1 MPKRRFRVLAV
12 GTHPVQYQVPM
23 FRRMAVREDL
33 DLHVAYCTLRGA
45 EAALDPEFG
54 ATVKWD
60 VPLLDGYSW
69 VHVPNRGSG
78 AESFFGLRNPGLWKL
93 IREGRFD
100 AVLCYASYTRST
112 FWIAYFA
119 AKSSATAFLFGTD
132 TITLS
137 PLDGRMWKRRVKRV
151 AWPLLFRLAD
161 QVIVPSSGT
170 RELMHSLGLADDR
183 VTLTPYVVD
192 NDWWLAQSAGVDRA
206 AVRASWGAA
215 ADDAVLLFCAKLQ
228 PWKRPTD
235 LLRAFARANPSRG
248 LLVFA
253 GEGPLHASLEAEAA
267 TLGIAGRVRFLGFA
281 NQTQLPAIY
290 TAADLMVLPSVYDA
304 FGVVVNEAMLCGCP
318 VAASDHVGAAR
329 DLIEHGR
336 TGFVYPCGDIDALAG
351 ILGQALE
358 NRSRLSEIG
367 RRARARMESWSP
379 RENID
384 ATAEAIS
391 RAVTRVGRSAVWS
404 PAVASGAGPA
414 ASADSARG
422 TAHKLSE

>member
-1 MPKRRFRVLAV
+1 MPERRFRALAI
-12 GTHPVQYQVPM
+12 GTHPVQYQVPI
-23 FRRMAVREDL
+23 FRRMAVRQDL
-33 DLHVAYCTLRGA
+33 DLQVAYCTLRGA
-45 EAALDPEFG
+45 VAAHDPEFG
-54 ATVKWD
+54 ATVQWD

-69 VHVPNRGSG
+69 VHVPNGGSG
-78 AESFFGLRNPGLWKL
+78 ASDFFGLCNWGLWGL
-93 IREGRFD
+93 IRKGHFD
-100 AVLCYASYTRST
+100 AVLCYASYTQAT

-119 AKSSATAFLFGTD
+119 AKLSGAAFLFGTD
-132 TITLS
+132 TVTLS

-170 RELMHSLGLADDR
+170 RELMRSLGLPDDR

-215 ADDAVLLFCAKLQ
+215 PDDTVVLFCAKLQ

-235 LLRAFARANPSRG
+235 LLRAIARANPTKG
-248 LLVFA
+248 LLIFA
-253 GEGPLHASLEAEAA
+253 GEGPLHASLEAEAT

-281 NQTQLPAIY
+281 NQTQLPAVY
-290 TAADLMVLPSVYDA
+290 TAADLMVLPSAYDA

-336 TGFVYPCGDIDALAG
+336 TGFVYPCGDIEALAA
-351 ILGQALE
+351 ILGQALG
-358 NRSRLSEIG
+358 NRAPLFAMG
-367 RRARARMESWSP
+367 TAARTRMQSWSP

-384 ATAEAIS
+384 ATVAAIA
-391 RAVTRVGRSAVWS
+391 RGVARVGRAAKTSGV
-404 PAVASGAGPA
+404 VASTAAPAEVAPGA
-414 ASADSARG
+414 
-422 TAHKLSE
+422 AHKLSE

>member
-1 MPKRRFRVLAV
+1 MPNRFRILAV
-12 GTHPVQYQVPM
+12 GTHPVQYQVPI
-23 FRRMAVREDL
+23 FRRMASCEDL

-45 EAALDPEFG
+45 EAAHDPEFG

-69 VHVPNRGSG
+69 THVPNRGSG
-78 AESFFGLRNPGLWKL
+78 SDSFLGLRNPGLWKL

-100 AVLCYASYTRST
+100 AVLCYASYTRAT

-119 AKSSATAFLFGTD
+119 AKFSGSAFLFGTD
-132 TITLS
+132 TVTLS
-137 PLDGRMWKRRVKRV
+137 PLDGRMWKRQVKRI
-151 AWPLLFRLAD
+151 AWPVLFRLAD

-170 RELMHSLGLADDR
+170 QELMRSLGLPNHR

-192 NDWWLAQSAGVDRA
+192 NDWWLAQSAAVHRT
-206 AVRASWGAA
+206 AVRENWSAA
-215 ADDAVLLFCAKLQ
+215 PDDTVILFCAKLQ
-228 PWKRPTD
+228 PWKRPSD
-235 LLRAFARANPSRG
+235 LLQAFARAIPAKG

-267 TLGIAGRVRFLGFA
+267 TLGIADRVRFLGFA

-304 FGVVVNEAMLCGCP
+304 FGVVVNEAMLCACP

-329 DLIEHGR
+329 DLIAHGH
-336 TGFVYPCGDIDALAG
+336 TGFVYPCGDIDALAA
-351 ILGQALE
+351 ILAQALQ
-358 NRSRLSEIG
+358 NPGRLSQMG
-367 RRARARMESWSP
+367 ASARARMESWSP

-384 ATAEAIS
+384 ATVAAIAKGVARLRRTAAPS
-391 RAVTRVGRSAVWS
+391 SA
-404 PAVASGAGPA
+404 ASSTASPA
-414 ASADSARG
+414 ASPDSARP
-422 TAHKLSE
+422 AHKLSE